1 MSKLFH
7 IVYSESAKGS
17 FKQAIKGKF
26 ITGDELIA
34 LYDDISNGEI
44 NNLKD
49 YKNREAW
56 WNELYGEE
64 YFYCDVNAFKNNYI
78 KFYDNISKINDG
90 DTVYI
95 WYGHCNSEI
104 SGMLYTLYLLKDT
117 KVDVYS
123 INVSEKIVE
132 NNQGKVFTYIA
143 SSAGEIIHEK
153 LGEYFKLARKLESDE
168 YEKLLSQ
175 WNQLTKENSLLRSY
189 KNGEMIS
196 VNEDYFDKE
205 ILKFTEDEYKKSAR
219 TVGDVLGNTEPRIS
233 DVIIFWR
240 IKQLVKMGKISY
252 KGKFGVMR
260 EMEICITNDGLSYLS
275 SDKETM
281 DFWNERKKAKEKKL
295 EFINDIKEQGRLE
308 ERIKIA
314 KKLLAVLDIETI
326 ADKTGL
332 TIGQVRN
339 FEIE

>member
-1 MSKLFH
+1 MSKLIH

-26 ITGDELIA
+26 ITVDKLIA

-49 YKNREAW
+49 YKSREAW
-56 WNELYGEE
+56 WNELYGDEC
-64 YFYCDVNAFKNNYI
+64 FYCDVNAFKNNYI

-123 INVSEKIVE
+123 INVSDKIVE
-132 NNQGKVFTYIA
+132 NNQGRLLTYIA

-175 WNQLTKENSLLRSY
+175 WNQLTRENSLLRSY
-189 KNGEMIS
+189 KNGEM
-196 VNEDYFDKE
+196 
-205 ILKFTEDEYKKSAR
+205 
-219 TVGDVLGNTEPRIS
+219 
-233 DVIIFWR
+233 
-240 IKQLVKMGKISY
+240 
-252 KGKFGVMR
+252 
-260 EMEICITNDGLSYLS
+260 EICITNDGLKYLS
-275 SDKETM
+275 SDKNAM
-281 DFWNERKKAKEKKL
+281 NFWNERKEAKEKK
-295 EFINDIKEQGRLE
+295 
-308 ERIKIA
+308 
-314 KKLLAVLDIETI
+314 IE
-326 ADKTGL
+326 
-332 TIGQVRN
+332 
-339 FEIE
+339 

>member
-1 MSKLFH
+1 MGKLIH

-26 ITGDELIA
+26 ITGDKLIA

-49 YKNREAW
+49 YKSREAW

-64 YFYCDVNAFKNNYI
+64 CFYCDVNAFKNNYI
-78 KFYDNISKINDG
+78 KFYDNISKIDNG

-123 INVSEKIVE
+123 INVSEKIVG
-132 NNQGKVFTYIA
+132 NNQGRLFTYIA
-143 SSAGEIIHEK
+143 SSTGEIIHEK
-153 LGEYFKLARKLESDE
+153 LGEYFKLARKIESDE

-189 KNGEMIS
+189 KNGEMVS
-196 VNEDYFDKE
+196 LNEDYFDKE

-219 TVGDVLGNTEPRIS
+219 TVGDVLCNTEPRIS

-260 EMEICITNDGLSYLS
+260 EMEICITNDGLKYLS
-275 SDKETM
+275 SDKEAM
-281 DFWNERKKAKEKKL
+281 NFWNERKIANEKKM

-314 KKLLAVLDIETI
+314 KKLLGVLDIETI

-339 FEIE
+339 FKIE